1 MNEYRLRQRLMQHH
15 DLTWEEA
22 ENQLNDRA
30 SDEHDRRREE
40 HIKLWA
46 DEWANNVR
54 TGEMK

>member
-1 MNEYRLRQRLMQHH
+1 MQHQ
-15 DLTWEEA
+15 DLTWDEA
-22 ENQLNDRA
+22 ENELNDRA

-54 TGEMK
+54 TGETK